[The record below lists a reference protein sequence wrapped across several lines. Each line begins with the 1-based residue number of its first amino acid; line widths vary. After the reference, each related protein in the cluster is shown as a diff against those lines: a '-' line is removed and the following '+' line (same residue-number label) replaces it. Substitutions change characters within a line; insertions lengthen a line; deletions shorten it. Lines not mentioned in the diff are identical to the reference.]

1 MTLSRDEKLNL
12 MQNLNWDYDVSH
24 ADMLAVIEGSLEKAG
39 PFTRDR
45 LFVRSLERIP
55 WHYVVMLWGV
65 EAIKALYTEDVARRI
80 WPRDRR
86 KHFDFALAILRR
98 EPVSTPGWGDEYYSS
113 MRNRFFSNR
122 GNSPQP
128 RVIDLP
134 KILDTGIQ
142 T

>member
-1 MTLSRDEKLNL
+1 MTLSRDEKLKL
-12 MQNLNWDYDVSH
+12 MQNINWDYDVSH
-24 ADMLAVIEGSLEKAG
+24 EDMLAVIEGSLEKAG

-55 WHYVVMLWGV
+55 WHYIVMLWGV

-98 EPVSTPGWGDEYYSS
+98 EPVSTPGWGDECYEWMQRAFLSH
-113 MRNRFFSNR
+113 RWDR
-122 GNSPQP
+122 PQP
-128 RVIDLP
+128 SVL
-134 KILDTGIQ
+134 
-142 T
+142 